1 MERTAGMG
9 WKPKY
14 VVEAGH
20 TKGLNGP
27 FVGLVYVRY
36 ADSMSEA
43 RGEARGCL
51 WQLGVHEPE
60 RKAGRGARRAGPWGE
75 PCREIWQART
85 GMDARWPGC
94 PVEARIRLADWS
106 TGA

>member
-1 MERTAGMG
+1 MG

-20 TKGLNGP
+20 TEGPNGP
-27 FVGLVYVRY
+27 FTGQIFVRY
-36 ADSMSEA
+36 ADSMTEA
-43 RGEARGCL
+43 RSEARGCL
-51 WQLGVHEPE
+51 WQLGAFEPE
-60 RKAGRGARRAGPWGE
+60 KKTGRGARRAGPWGE

-85 GMDARWPGC
+85 GMDAQQPRY
-94 PVEARIRLADWS
+94 PVEARIMLADWS

>member
-9 WKPKY
+9 WRPRY
-14 VVEAGH
+14 VIEAGH
-20 TKGLNGP
+20 TKGPDGP
-27 FVGLVYVRY
+27 FAGQVFVRY
-36 ADSMSEA
+36 ADSVAEARSEA
-43 RGEARGCL
+43 QGCL
-51 WQLGVHEPE
+51 WQLGAHEPE

-75 PCREIWQART
+75 PVQEIWQART
-85 GMDARWPGC
+85 GMDARWPGS